1 MASELDVTSNFTG
14 DHAGR
19 YIAAALKGAVS
30 LEFVELMENIKYKRN
45 ITQVTGGKHGVES
58 GHLIG
63 DRTCDWTSA
72 GKLDLTDKVLEPKRL
87 QVNYEICKKD
97 LIKDW
102 QALQMKSGQWNTNMG
117 ADFSAFLLSHI
128 AGIIGESTEINMWS
142 GAGATG
148 GQFEGFLTAGT
159 GAFVTDAVT
168 LAPAITGG
176 AYTAANIV
184 DELAALLAAVPS
196 AVYSKINEDLY
207 MYMGVKAY
215 RLYINAI
222 SKLGYVNAYS
232 MNADYTPFFEGV
244 KIAVCA
250 GMPDDNAVVAQKS
263 NLFFGTDLLSDE
275 TEIRVLDMANI
286 DGSDNIRIVAKYS
299 AGVQTG
305 YAKDI
310 TWQK

>member
-30 LEFVELMENIKYKRN
+30 LEFVDLMENIKYKRN
-45 ITQVTGGKHGVES
+45 ITQVTGGKHGAET
-58 GHLIG
+58 GHLVT
-63 DRTCDWTSA
+63 DRTCDWKSE
-72 GKLDLTDKVLEPKRL
+72 GKLVLTDKVLEPKRL

-117 ADFSAFLLSHI
+117 ADFSAFLLSHV
-128 AGIIGESTEINMWS
+128 AGIIAETTEVNMWT
-142 GAGATG
+142 GAAATG
-148 GQFEGFLTAGT
+148 GQFEGFTTAGT
-159 GAFVTDAVT
+159 GIFVTDAVT
-168 LAPAITGG
+168 TAPAPTGG
-176 AYTAANIV
+176 AYAAATII
-184 DELAALLAAVPS
+184 DDLAALLAAVPA
-196 AVYSKINEDLY
+196 AVYAKASEDLY

-215 RLYINAI
+215 RIYINAI
-222 SKLGYVNAYS
+222 SAAGYINAYS
-232 MNADYTPFFEGV
+232 MNNDYQPFFEGV

-250 GMPDDNAVVAQKS
+250 GMPDDQAVVAQKS

-299 AGVQTG
+299 AGVQSG